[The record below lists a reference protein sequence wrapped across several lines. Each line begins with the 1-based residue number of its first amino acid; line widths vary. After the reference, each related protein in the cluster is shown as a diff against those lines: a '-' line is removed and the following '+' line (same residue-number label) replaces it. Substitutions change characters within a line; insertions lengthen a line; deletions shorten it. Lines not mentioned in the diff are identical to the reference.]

1 MIAVKDFISSFK
13 MPVDWTAKA
22 KKAAKD
28 RGIKLDDVIKEWE
41 EAKQKGITKGNS
53 LHLRKQNEF
62 IDSEN
67 YVKYNYIKTDGD
79 FVYDPK
85 NYKVENGFIYDEKP
99 FVLNKYN
106 LIGIPDRVIIKGNK
120 INIDEFK
127 SDKAIYMSAKSIKAG
142 MKVIKKKML
151 YPINHMDDC
160 NYVHHALQASLYMR
174 LVWEN
179 NKTLR
184 PGEIRIL
191 HTIHDEDTLEPK
203 KEVIIKVPYLRNEV
217 ELLLNT
223 LKK

>member
-1 MIAVKDFISSFK
+1 MIGVKEFIESFK
-13 MPVDWTAKA
+13 TPVDWTAKA
-22 KKAAKD
+22 KKHAKEH
-28 RGIKLDDVIKEWE
+28 GIKVDDVLKEWE

-53 LHLRKQNEF
+53 LHLRKQNEYL
-62 IDSEN
+62 DHE
-67 YVKYNYIKTDGD
+67 NYIKYDYKKTDGEFIFNPD
-79 FVYDPK
+79 
-85 NYKVENGFIYDEKP
+85 NYKVETGFIYDEKP
-99 FVLNKYN
+99 FVSKKYD

-120 INIDEFK
+120 INIDDFK
-127 SDKAIYMSAKSIKAG
+127 SDKVIYMTSKGIKAG
-142 MKVIKKKML
+142 MKVIKKKMM

-160 NYVHHALQASLYMR
+160 KYVHYALQLSLYMR

-184 PGEIRIL
+184 PGELRIL